1 MEILNRTNAPFSNAV
16 WNVIDETM
24 SEFLSKKLSL
34 RTLIDFKNNY
44 SFDTDAVFTKR
55 IKKISSEKGVTIST
69 REPIKMVEIKK
80 IFSVSNETVDEIKRG
95 IKDFKDDEFS
105 SAANEFATIE
115 NNMILEGLNEAGF
128 QGIINHSSVKSLDA
142 NSTKD
147 ILSCVAKSLGIFHN
161 NFVDGE
167 FKLVVSSA
175 TLTKLY
181 TEFFDG
187 ISLKTK
193 LDDIL
198 GQGNIVVNED
208 IGNNTAM
215 IISQRGGDFEFCSGL
230 DLSIGFEKVNKE
242 SIELF
247 LIETCAL
254 RILGPEAAVVFNLK

>member
-147 ILSCVAKSLGIFHN
+147 IL
-161 NFVDGE
+161 
-167 FKLVVSSA
+167 
-175 TLTKLY
+175 
-181 TEFFDG
+181 
-187 ISLKTK
+187 
-193 LDDIL
+193 
-198 GQGNIVVNED
+198 
-208 IGNNTAM
+208 
-215 IISQRGGDFEFCSGL
+215 
-230 DLSIGFEKVNKE
+230 
-242 SIELF
+242 
-247 LIETCAL
+247 
-254 RILGPEAAVVFNLK
+254 